1 MSHAVSIVVPVFKN
15 EESIDRLLNR
25 VTSLAS
31 SLVGDVEAIF
41 VVDGS
46 PDS

>member
-1 MSHAVSIVVPVFKN
+1 MSYAVSIVVPVFKN
-15 EESIDRLLNR
+15 EGSIDRLLNR

-31 SLVGDVEAIF
+31 SIVGDVEAIF